1 MEKHEGQQLIA
12 AARAADVVAVTAL
25 LARGG
30 AVDVDNI
37 DWMGRTALHRAARY
51 GHLEVCAILLRGGSR
66 AALWSDAKGRT
77 PLDEA
82 EERGHGA
89 VAALL
94 LHDTSVTAEPS
105 HGMRF
110 AAHHWITCDEA
121 HARSLC
127 EADPVARGLAY
138 TPAEHRRFAK
148 SGVHVFDAFLSSAG
162 LDDASRRVDAIVRGA
177 ALACDARRLFNL
189 HQRGERWISR
199 LATHPHVLDAVRA
212 HCGATFYFYLSHII
226 VKPPNSAYAVPWHQ
240 DYRYGADAS
249 PDTVRRALA
258 VQRPCSVWIAL
269 DDVDAES
276 GALHILPGAHA
287 AGALAARDRGD
298 VDFTAVL
305 TPAALRDAGRYSA
318 ALQREH
324 ERSTAEASAGGV
336 AVPPLPGV
344 AVGARSTARVD
355 ILAGARALELRAGQ
369 AVIQDPLL
377 PHCSP
382 PNKVSGVGVANVCF
396 VCLQIYCFVCLHI
409 SSCSCLHSFLGTSHS
424 AAGGV
429 RLCCGTRPAPR
440 RRARH
445 RRASAPTTAGFR
457 TTAQGSSFAACTA

>member
-162 LDDASRRVDAIVRGA
+162 LDDASRRVDA
-177 ALACDARRLFNL
+177 N
-189 HQRGERWISR
+189 Q
-199 LATHPHVLDAVRA
+199 
-212 HCGATFYFYLSHII
+212 
-226 VKPPNSAYAVPWHQ
+226 
-240 DYRYGADAS
+240 
-249 PDTVRRALA
+249 RRAGH
-258 VQRPCSVWIAL
+258 R
-269 DDVDAES
+269 
-276 GALHILPGAHA
+276 
-287 AGALAARDRGD
+287 
-298 VDFTAVL
+298 
-305 TPAALRDAGRYSA
+305 
-318 ALQREH
+318 
-324 ERSTAEASAGGV
+324 
-336 AVPPLPGV
+336 
-344 AVGARSTARVD
+344 
-355 ILAGARALELRAGQ
+355 
-369 AVIQDPLL
+369 LL
-377 PHCSP
+377 
-382 PNKVSGVGVANVCF
+382 
-396 VCLQIYCFVCLHI
+396 
-409 SSCSCLHSFLGTSHS
+409 
-424 AAGGV
+424 
-429 RLCCGTRPAPR
+429 
-440 RRARH
+440 
-445 RRASAPTTAGFR
+445 
-457 TTAQGSSFAACTA
+457 